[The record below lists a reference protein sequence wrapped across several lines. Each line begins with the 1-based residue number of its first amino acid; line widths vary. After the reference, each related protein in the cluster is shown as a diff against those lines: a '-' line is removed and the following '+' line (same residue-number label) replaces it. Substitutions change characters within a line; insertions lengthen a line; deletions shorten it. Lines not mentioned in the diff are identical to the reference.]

1 MQLHQDIGFVRREL
15 VRRALSTYGAQSVV
29 THSHDAGPKAV
40 QLRDLLGEAHAR
52 VRILELAI
60 ERLAVSG

>member
-1 MQLHQDIGFVRREL
+1 MQAHQDIGFVRREL
-15 VRRALSTYGAQSVV
+15 VRRALLAYGARPVV
-29 THSHDAGPKAV
+29 AHSHDAGPEAV